1 MRVLGWAYGEGMTG
15 PRGDLPTNGRRPEK
29 PRGSWPDYQRPL
41 RWDWS
46 AAGVI
51 VVILLA
57 GALLAALV
65 LHRL

>member
-1 MRVLGWAYGEGMTG
+1 MAE
-15 PRGDLPTNGRRPEK
+15 PRGDLPGNGRRPEK
-29 PRGSWPDYQRPL
+29 LRGSWPDYQRPL

-46 AAGVI
+46 AAGVL